1 VAAGRG
7 IDLDELM
14 ERLADGDVVALGEV
28 ELAGLRVDVE
38 PVRYSVLPSGL
49 NATEVGQKGFDTPT
63 PPHIIRGYSSV
74 GGFARSR
81 PPNDPSRTLLGGAF
95 VSVEDKVFEIVADKM
110 GVKREEL
117 KPETSFTTDLAA
129 DSLDVVELV
138 MEFEDQF
145 DLNIP
150 DEDAEKIDTIGDAIK
165 YIEEHT

>member
-1 VAAGRG
+1 
-7 IDLDELM
+7 M
-14 ERLADGDVVALGEV
+14 
-28 ELAGLRVDVE
+28 
-38 PVRYSVLPSGL
+38 
-49 NATEVGQKGFDTPT
+49 
-63 PPHIIRGYSSV
+63 
-74 GGFARSR
+74 R
-81 PPNDPSRTLLGGAF
+81 PPNDPSRILPGGAF